1 MIYSCCTERRRNAI
15 LEHPTLNGI
24 DFLEVLDDVSLP
36 NEQRQR
42 TLFVHFIKPLAS
54 NALSADNVRIEG
66 GERIKHIAVTNVGI
80 GTGSDANVLTVNVNA
95 PGDFSY
101 YSLRLVRNENDLS
114 APDGMDPQ
122 RAAVEFSFKVECG
135 TDFDCA
141 PQNDCPPQVRD
152 EPEINYLAKDYASF
166 RQLMLDRMS
175 ALMPQWR
182 ERNPADVGIA
192 LVELLAYVADHLSYE
207 QDAIATE
214 AYLRTARRRVS
225 IRRHARLVD
234 YFMHDGCNARAWV
247 HVRVNTD
254 ANLAKGT
261 QFFTRVS
268 GAAIRLAP
276 NSRALDDARAQSP
289 EVFEAMHN
297 VRLFVA
303 HNDLF
308 FYTYGA
314 QECCLPRGATNA
326 TLRGKLENLQ
336 QGDVLIFEEVLG
348 PETGN
353 ADDANPAHRHAVR
366 LTRVKVTQDP
376 LGGRFENSPHDDP
389 VDVTEIE
396 WNEQDAF
403 PFLLCISSKV
413 KQEIISDVSIARGN
427 IVLAD
432 HGLSLA
438 PESLGVVPVSAMT
451 FAPTRNGDSCAE
463 RELIPIPPRFRP
475 FLKNTPLTFAN
486 AYDANASARV
496 CVQTTPSAALPA
508 LTLESALGTNTAM
521 SQVVTLPVPRAL
533 SVTTCEWNAQRDLL
547 NSAADATEFVVE
559 IESDGRAYLRFGDN
573 THGKRPDSGTNFS
586 ATYRIGNGAAGNVGA
601 DSIAHVVSADGSID
615 AVRNPL
621 AARGGQQA
629 ESIQDVRARA
639 PYAFRTQERAVTP
652 DDYARIAERRADI
665 QRAAAS
671 FRWTGSWRTVFVTA
685 DRFGGASVD
694 ANFENALL
702 DYFERYRMAGHDVEI
717 DAPRHVSLEIEMR
730 VCVKADYF
738 KTDVERALLEIFN
751 SRVLS
756 DGTRG
761 VFHPDNFTF
770 GQSVYL
776 SQLYA
781 AAQNVAGVDSVE
793 ITKFQRQG
801 IESQAALNSGKLE
814 LGRLEIAHCDNDA
827 NFPERG
833 VFRLVML
840 GGK

>member
-1 MIYSCCTERRRNAI
+1 MIYSCCDERRRNAI
-15 LEHPTLNGI
+15 LEHAVLNGI

-36 NEQRQR
+36 NAQRQR

-54 NALSADNVRIEG
+54 NAFNAENVRIEG
-66 GERIKHIAVTNVGI
+66 GGDASRIPNIAVTNASI
-80 GTGSDANVLTVNVNA
+80 GTGNDANVLTVNVNA

-101 YSLRLVRNENDLS
+101 YTLRLVRNADN
-114 APDGMDPQ
+114 ANPPDGTDPL
-122 RAAVEFSFKVECG
+122 RASVEFSFKIECG

-141 PQNDCPPQVRD
+141 PEYRCPPQIRD

-214 AYLRTARRRVS
+214 AYLGTARRRVS
-225 IRRHARLVD
+225 VRRHACLVD
-234 YFMHDGCNARAWV
+234 YFMHEGCSARAWI
-247 HVRVNTD
+247 HLRVNADTQV
-254 ANLAKGT
+254 AKGT
-261 QFFTRVS
+261 QFLTRVS
-268 GAAIRLAP
+268 GASIRVAP
-276 NSRALDDARAQSP
+276 NSRALDDALARNP
-289 EVFEAMHN
+289 GVFEAMHDA
-297 VRLFVA
+297 RLFAA

-314 QECCLPRGATNA
+314 QECCLPRGATRA
-326 TLRGKLENLQ
+326 TLRGKFENLA
-336 QGDVLIFEEVLG
+336 QGDVLIFEEVMG

-353 ADDANPAHRHAVR
+353 PDDANPAHRHAVR
-366 LTRVKVTQDP
+366 LTGVTGTQDP
-376 LGGRFENSPHDDP
+376 LGGRFENPPTDDA

-396 WNEQDAF
+396 WSADDAL
-403 PFLLCISSKV
+403 PFTLCISAKV
-413 KQEIISDVSIARGN
+413 GQEIISDVSIARGN

-432 HGLSLA
+432 HGRTLA
-438 PESLGVVPVSAMT
+438 PEPLGTVPASIMT
-451 FAPTRNGDSCAE
+451 YAPTQNVAPCAE

-475 FLKNTPLTFAN
+475 FLNNAPLTFAN
-486 AYDANASARV
+486 AFDANASARV
-496 CVQTTPSAALPA
+496 SVHTTPSSAIPA
-508 LTLESALGTNTAM
+508 LSLSSVLGNRTA
-521 SQVVTLPVPRAL
+521 V
-533 SVTTCEWNAQRDLL
+533 WNAQRDLL
-547 NSAADATEFVVE
+547 NSAADATEVVVE
-559 IESDGRAYLRFGDN
+559 VESDGRAYLRFGDD
-573 THGKRPDSGTNFS
+573 THGKRPDSGTKFS
-586 ATYRIGNGAAGNVGA
+586 AAYRVGNGAAGNVGA

-621 AARGGQQA
+621 AASGGQEP
-629 ESIQDVRARA
+629 ESIQDVRERA

-665 QRAAAS
+665 QRAAAT

-685 DRFGGASVD
+685 DRFGGTPVD
-694 ANFENALL
+694 PQFEDGLL
-702 DYFERYRMAGHDVEI
+702 DYYERYRMAGHDVEI

-730 VCVKADYF
+730 VCVKPDYF
-738 KTDVERALLEIFN
+738 KSDVQRALLEIFTH
-751 SRVLS
+751 RVLP

-770 GQSVYL
+770 GQAVYL
-776 SQLYA
+776 SRIYA
-781 AAQNVAGVDSVE
+781 AAQQVAGVDSVE

-801 IESQAALNSGKLE
+801 IENQAALKSGKLE
-814 LGRLEIAHCDNDA
+814 LGRLEIARLDNDP

-833 VFRLVML
+833 VFRLIML